1 MRASKQPAGKD
12 LKGESVKPR
21 NRPIDFGILDE
32 FVGFQL
38 HKVRNFLASELYRMI
53 APGALPG
60 DFPIL
65 YLIARNPGR
74 TQTAIARAVGLNR
87 SSLVPILNRLEREG
101 WVNRSVSPEDKRAH
115 SLVLTEAGQ
124 VKLDELRAAV
134 ASLEERMSARIG
146 GDGQKEMRRLLR
158 LYQSVVEGG

>member
-1 MRASKQPAGKD
+1 MRASNE
-12 LKGESVKPR
+12 LEKPR
-21 NRPIDFGILDE
+21 NRLGNRPIEFGILDE

-74 TQTAIARAVGLNR
+74 TQTAIARAVGLDR
-87 SSLVPILNRLEREG
+87 SSLVPILNRHEREG
-101 WVNRSVSPEDKRAH
+101 WVNRSVSAEDKRAH

-124 VKLDELRAAV
+124 AKLDGLQAAV
-134 ASLEERMSARIG
+134 TSLEDRMSACIG
-146 GDGQKEMRRLLR
+146 GDGQKEILRLLR
-158 LYQSVVEGG
+158 LFQSVVEGG

>member
-1 MRASKQPAGKD
+1 VDAGKE
-12 LKGESVKPR
+12 LEKHCGGQR
-21 NRPIDFGILDE
+21 NRPLDFGVLDE

-38 HKVRNFLASELYRMI
+38 HKARNFLATELFRMI

-65 YLIARNPGR
+65 YLIGHNPGR
-74 TQTAIARAVGLNR
+74 TQTAIARGVGLDR

-101 WVNRSVSPEDKRAH
+101 WVDRSVSPQDKRAH

-124 VKLDELRAAV
+124 TKLDELQAAV
-134 ASLEERMSARIG
+134 TSLEDRMSDAIG
-146 GDGQKEMRRLLR
+146 GDGQKDMLRFLR
-158 LYQSVVEGG
+158 LFQSVVGGG

>member
-1 MRASKQPAGKD
+1 MRSDRVRASKERDGD
-12 LKGESVKPR
+12 LENPR
-21 NRPIDFGILDE
+21 NRPIEFGILDE

-38 HKVRNFLASELYRMI
+38 HKVRNFLASELYRTI

-74 TQTAIARAVGLNR
+74 TQTAIARAVGLDR

-101 WVNRSVSPEDKRAH
+101 WVNRSVSHEDKRAH
-115 SLVLTEAGQ
+115 SLVLTGAGQ
-124 VKLDELRAAV
+124 TKLDELQAAV
-134 ASLEERMSARIG
+134 TSLEDRMSASIG
-146 GDGQKEMRRLLR
+146 GDGQKEMLRLLR
-158 LYQSVVEGG
+158 LFQSVVERG

>member
-1 MRASKQPAGKD
+1 MRNDHVRASKD
-12 LKGESVKPR
+12 LDGELEMPR
-21 NRPIDFGILDE
+21 NRPIEFGILDE

-53 APGALPG
+53 APDALPG

-74 TQTAIARAVGLNR
+74 TQTAISRAVGLDR

-101 WVNRSVSPEDKRAH
+101 WVNRSVSAEDKRAH
-115 SLVLTEAGQ
+115 SLVLTESGLT
-124 VKLDELRAAV
+124 KLDELQAAV
-134 ASLEERMSARIG
+134 TSLEDRMSARIG
-146 GDGQKEMRRLLR
+146 GDGQMEMLKLLR
-158 LYQSVVEGG
+158 LIQSVAEGG

>member
-1 MRASKQPAGKD
+1 MRASKELD
-12 LKGESVKPR
+12 GEFEKPR
-21 NRPIDFGILDE
+21 NRPIEFGILDE

-38 HKVRNFLASELYRMI
+38 HKTRNFLASELYRMI

-74 TQTAIARAVGLNR
+74 TQTAISRAVGLDR

-115 SLVLTEAGQ
+115 SLVITEAG
-124 VKLDELRAAV
+124 KARLDDIQAAV
-134 ASLEERMSARIG
+134 TSLEDRISAAIG
-146 GDGQKEMRRLLR
+146 EDGQKEMLRLLR
-158 LYQSVVEGG
+158 LFQGVVEGGP

>member
-1 MRASKQPAGKD
+1 MRASNE
-12 LKGESVKPR
+12 LEKPR
-21 NRPIDFGILDE
+21 NRPGNRPIEFGILDE

-74 TQTAIARAVGLNR
+74 TQTAIARAVGLDR
-87 SSLVPILNRLEREG
+87 SSLVPILNRHEREG
-101 WVNRSVSPEDKRAH
+101 WVNRSVSAEDKRAH

-124 VKLDELRAAV
+124 AKLDGLQAAV
-134 ASLEERMSARIG
+134 TSLEDRMSACIG
-146 GDGQKEMRRLLR
+146 GDGQKEILRLLR
-158 LYQSVVEGG
+158 LFQSVVEGG

>member
-1 MRASKQPAGKD
+1 MRASKELDGA
-12 LKGESVKPR
+12 LEKPR
-21 NRPIDFGILDE
+21 NRPIEFGILDE

-74 TQTAIARAVGLNR
+74 TQTAIARAVGLDR

-101 WVNRSVSPEDKRAH
+101 WVNRSVSHEDKRAH
-115 SLVLTEAGQ
+115 SLVLTGPGRT
-124 VKLDELRAAV
+124 KLDELQAAV
-134 ASLEERMSARIG
+134 TSLEDRMSACIG
-146 GDGQKEMRRLLR
+146 DDGQKEMLR
-158 LYQSVVEGG
+158 LMRLFQSVVKSG

>member
-1 MRASKQPAGKD
+1 MGASKD
-12 LKGESVKPR
+12 LDGELVKPR
-21 NRPIDFGILDE
+21 NRPIEFGILDE

-65 YLIARNPGR
+65 YLIAGNPGR
-74 TQTAIARAVGLNR
+74 TQSAIARAVGLDR

-101 WVNRSVSPEDKRAH
+101 WVNRSVSPQDKRAH
-115 SLVLTEAGQ
+115 SLVLTEAGRT
-124 VKLDELRAAV
+124 KLGELQAV
-134 ASLEERMSARIG
+134 VSSLEERMSACIG
-146 GDGQKEMRRLLR
+146 GGGQKEILRLLR
-158 LYQSVVEGG
+158 LYHSVVEGR